1 MAPLPKVLV
10 ALDDSDNAARAVEY
24 VSRNFSADHEV
35 TLFSVIPDTQMLCNM
50 NSPELTPYF
59 WSQRNVFCSLE
70 DKKKELIEAAA
81 SRAKDVLMKAGFK
94 KEKIAVK
101 VQAKKKGIARDIVA
115 EAESGYDT
123 IVMGRRGLS
132 GIKEFVMGSVSQ
144 KVLHSVKDV
153 NIVIVS

>member
-81 SRAKDVLMKAGFK
+81 SRAKDVLTKAGFK

>member
-10 ALDDSDNAARAVEY
+10 ALDNSDNAARAVEY
-24 VSRNFSADHEV
+24 VSKNFSADHEV
-35 TLFSVIPDTQMLCNM
+35 TLFSVIPDTQMLCNID
-50 NSPELTPYF
+50 SPELTPYF
-59 WSQRNVFCSLE
+59 QSQRNVFCALE

-81 SRAKDVLMKAGFK
+81 NRAKDVLLKAGFK

-132 GIKEFVMGSVSQ
+132 GIKEFMMGSVSQ
-144 KVLHSVKDV
+144 KVLNSAKDLSVIIV
-153 NIVIVS
+153 N